1 MTTIGEQS
9 FHILMGALLLGSLF
23 LDAVMRS
30 LLPAWNPPQIG
41 LVTFV
46 LGLIWVGLFTAYR
59 MRNAGDDLRVLR
71 DRLDRVEGKLAA
83 IDRELAERNPRLPGR
98 ADRPGR

>member
-9 FHILMGALLLGSLF
+9 FHTLMGALLLGSLF
-23 LDAVMRS
+23 LDAAMRS

-46 LGLIWVGLFTAYR
+46 LGLLWVALFAAYR
-59 MRNAGDDLRVLR
+59 MRNAGDDMRVLR
-71 DRLDRVEGKLAA
+71 DRLERAERKIEVL
-83 IDRELAERNPRLPGR
+83 DREAAERHPRLPGR
-98 ADRPGR
+98 GESPGR